1 MTTRR
6 RDCSISGDI
15 FWDLCGLGR
24 RTTDKIVILSPHPK
38 PHNGPVQF
46 PSFRKDL
53 FRQAEAEARAAQH
66 GQTAA
71 HLRYIT
77 RPKAARVVFRE
88 RLAHHNDA
96 QVAVAAEREAETRK
110 DRVCE
115 RFILALPVEA
125 TPEQRESLV
134 RAFGE
139 ALTKGT
145 AGYVAAI
152 HDQHGNDIKN
162 PHAHI
167 AAFDVQVKGGGR
179 GRPRSTIGMARKNAV
194 EETAA
199 LWAEIHNR
207 MMAAWG
213 FGAESQISHLSYSAR
228 GIDRLPQIHEGA
240 ASRHMFAQ
248 GETPATNADW
258 RHIDGGHTRAEANA
272 LIREINALKQ
282 EAEHDETDPSDGLG
296 SGDQGDRGERQHCRD
311 DDGEDSSALA
321 GGAGSSAPPWAA
333 VVAAGSDGE
342 GSGDEDIR
350 APAVSPPFL
359 AAPASAAVPPFAA
372 DHRRLSAWGRVRR
385 VYRELV
391 MLRDTLRA
399 QLLGEREVQKSAP
412 PTALHIGPIARG
424 GDHERERD

>member
-1 MTTRR
+1 MALFSFKHSVKTF
-6 RDCSISGDI
+6 S
-15 FWDLCGLGR
+15 
-24 RTTDKIVILSPHPK
+24 DKRS
-38 PHNGPVQF
+38 
-46 PSFRKDL
+46 
-53 FRQAEAEARAAQH
+53 AEARAAQH

-88 RLAHHNDA
+88 RLAHPKDA
-96 QVAVAAEREAETRK
+96 QVAVAAERDAETRK
-110 DRVCE
+110 GRVCE

-125 TPEQRESLV
+125 TPQQREALV

-199 LWAEIHNR
+199 LWADTHNR
-207 MMAAWG
+207 MMADWG
-213 FGAESQISHLSYSAR
+213 YGAESQISHLSFAAR

-248 GETPATNADW
+248 GETHATNADW
-258 RHIDGGHTRAEANA
+258 HHIDGGHTRAEANA
-272 LIREINALKQ
+272 LIREINTLKE
-282 EAEHDETDPSDGLG
+282 EAEHDQTNPANGLG
-296 SGDQGDRGERQHCRD
+296 GGDEGDRGERQRCRRD
-311 DDGEDSSALA
+311 VGEGGRAHGRDA
-321 GGAGSSAPPWAA
+321 GPSTPPWAA
-333 VVAAGSDGE
+333 VGAAGSDDE
-342 GSGDEDIR
+342 GTGDEDIS
-350 APAVSPPFL
+350 APAAAPPFL
-359 AAPASAAVPPFAA
+359 AASTSAPVPPFAS
-372 DHRRLSAWGRVRR
+372 DLRRLSAWGRVRR

-399 QLLGEREVQKSAP
+399 RLLGDSEAQRPAP
-412 PTALHIGPIARG
+412 PTTAQMGPSARDG
-424 GDHERERD
+424 GRQRERD

>member
-1 MTTRR
+1 MALFSFKHSVKTF
-6 RDCSISGDI
+6 S
-15 FWDLCGLGR
+15 
-24 RTTDKIVILSPHPK
+24 DKRS
-38 PHNGPVQF
+38 
-46 PSFRKDL
+46 
-53 FRQAEAEARAAQH
+53 AEARAAQH

-88 RLAHHNDA
+88 RLTHPKDA

-110 DRVCE
+110 GRVCE

-125 TPEQRESLV
+125 TPEQREALV

-152 HDQHGNDIKN
+152 HDQHGNDTKN

-179 GRPRSTIGMARKNAV
+179 GRPRSAIGMARKNAV

-199 LWAEIHNR
+199 LWADIHNR
-207 MMAAWG
+207 MMAGWG
-213 FGAESQISHLSYSAR
+213 YGPKSQISHLSYAAR

-240 ASRHMFAQ
+240 ASRQMFAK
-248 GETPATNADW
+248 GETPATNAEW
-258 RHIDGGHTRAEANA
+258 HHIDGGHTRAEANA
-272 LIREINALKQ
+272 LIREINTLKQ
-282 EAEHDETDPSDGLG
+282 EAEHDETDPTDGLG
-296 SGDQGDRGERQHCRD
+296 GGDEGDRGERGYCC
-311 DDGEDSSALA
+311 GEGRKDRGAHEGDAGRSS
-321 GGAGSSAPPWAA
+321 PPWTA
-333 VVAAGSDGE
+333 VVADGSDDE
-342 GSGDEDIR
+342 GDGDEGIS
-350 APAVSPPFL
+350 APTASTPFL
-359 AAPASAAVPPFAA
+359 AAHASTPIPPFVS
-372 DHRRLSAWGRVRR
+372 DRRRLSAWGRVRR

-399 QLLGEREVQKSAP
+399 RLWGSSEQERSAPQTTPQTGPAARNTGRQKERE
-412 PTALHIGPIARG
+412 
-424 GDHERERD
+424 

>member
-1 MTTRR
+1 MALFSFKHSVKTF
-6 RDCSISGDI
+6 S
-15 FWDLCGLGR
+15 
-24 RTTDKIVILSPHPK
+24 DKRS
-38 PHNGPVQF
+38 
-46 PSFRKDL
+46 
-53 FRQAEAEARAAQH
+53 AEARAAQH

-77 RPKAARVVFRE
+77 RPKAARVVFRQ
-88 RLAHHNDA
+88 RLAHPKDA
-96 QVAVAAEREAETRK
+96 QVAIAAEREAETRK
-110 DRVCE
+110 GRVCE

-125 TPEQRESLV
+125 TPEQREALV

-139 ALTKGT
+139 ALTKGA

-194 EETAA
+194 EEAAA
-199 LWAEIHNR
+199 LWANIHNR
-207 MMAAWG
+207 MMAGWG
-213 FGAESQISHLSYSAR
+213 YGAESQISHLSFAAR

-248 GETPATNADW
+248 GETHATNADW
-258 RHIDGGHTRAEANA
+258 HHIDGGYTRAEANA
-272 LIREINALKQ
+272 LIREINTLKQ
-282 EAEHDETDPSDGLG
+282 EAEHDQTNPTYGLG
-296 SGDQGDRGERQHCRD
+296 SGDDGDRGERQRCRRD
-311 DDGEDSSALA
+311 VGEGGRAHGRDA
-321 GGAGSSAPPWAA
+321 GPPAPPWTA
-333 VVAAGSDGE
+333 VVAAGSDDE
-342 GSGDEDIR
+342 GNGDEGISP
-350 APAVSPPFL
+350 PAVSPPFL
-359 AAPASAAVPPFAA
+359 AAPARAPVPPFAG

-399 QLLGEREVQKSAP
+399 RLLGDHGVQRSAP
-412 PTALHIGPIARG
+412 QTTAQMGPSARDG
-424 GDHERERD
+424 ERQHERD

>member
-1 MTTRR
+1 MALFSFKHSVKTF
-6 RDCSISGDI
+6 S
-15 FWDLCGLGR
+15 
-24 RTTDKIVILSPHPK
+24 DKRS
-38 PHNGPVQF
+38 
-46 PSFRKDL
+46 
-53 FRQAEAEARAAQH
+53 AEARAAQH

-77 RPKAARVVFRE
+77 RPKAARIVVRE
-88 RLAHHNDA
+88 RLAHPNDA
-96 QVAVAAEREAETRK
+96 QVAIAAEREAETRK
-110 DRVCE
+110 GRVCE

-125 TPEQRESLV
+125 SPEQREALV

-152 HDQHGNDIKN
+152 HDQHGNDIEN

-199 LWAEIHNR
+199 LWADIHNR
-207 MMAAWG
+207 MMAGWG
-213 FGAESQISHLSYSAR
+213 YGADSHISHLSYAAR

-248 GETPATNADW
+248 GEAPATNGDW
-258 RHIDGGHTRAEANA
+258 HHIDGGHTRADANA
-272 LIREINALKQ
+272 LIREINTLKQ
-282 EAEHDETDPSDGLG
+282 EAEHEQANPGDGLG
-296 SGDQGDRGERQHCRD
+296 SGDEGDRGQRQYRRRD
-311 DDGEDSSALA
+311 DRESCGAY
-321 GGAGSSAPPWAA
+321 GGDTGSPAPPWTA
-333 VVAAGSDGE
+333 VGATGSDDE
-342 GSGDEDIR
+342 GNDDEGIS
-350 APAVSPPFL
+350 APAAPPPFL
-359 AAPASAAVPPFAA
+359 AAPASAPVRLFAG

-399 QLLGEREVQKSAP
+399 RLLGDREAQRSAP
-412 PTALHIGPIARG
+412 PTTAQIGPSSR
-424 GDHERERD
+424 DTKRQHERE

>member
-1 MTTRR
+1 MALFSFKHSVKTF
-6 RDCSISGDI
+6 S
-15 FWDLCGLGR
+15 
-24 RTTDKIVILSPHPK
+24 DKRS
-38 PHNGPVQF
+38 
-46 PSFRKDL
+46 
-53 FRQAEAEARAAQH
+53 AEARAAQH

-77 RPKAARVVFRE
+77 RPKAARIVVRG
-88 RLAHHNDA
+88 RLAHPSDA
-96 QVAVAAEREAETRK
+96 QVAIAAEREAETRK
-110 DRVCE
+110 GRVCE

-125 TPEQRESLV
+125 TPEQREALV

-162 PHAHI
+162 PHAHV

-199 LWAEIHNR
+199 LWADTHNR
-207 MMAAWG
+207 MMAGWG
-213 FGAESQISHLSYSAR
+213 YGADSQISHLSYAAR

-248 GETPATNADW
+248 GETPATNDDW
-258 RHIDGGHTRAEANA
+258 HHIDGGHTRAEANA
-272 LIREINALKQ
+272 LIRAINALKQ
-282 EAEHDETDPSDGLG
+282 EAEHDQTNPTDGLG
-296 SGDQGDRGERQHCRD
+296 SGDEGNRGERRYRRRVGRE
-311 DDGEDSSALA
+311 DGGSH
-321 GGAGSSAPPWAA
+321 GGDVGRPAPPWAT
-333 VVAAGSDGE
+333 VVADGKDDE
-342 GSGDEDIR
+342 GNGDEGIS
-350 APAVSPPFL
+350 APASSPPFL
-359 AAPASAAVPPFAA
+359 TAPASAPVHPLAS

-399 QLLGEREVQKSAP
+399 RLLGDREAQRSAT
-412 PTALHIGPIARG
+412 PTTAQMEPSVRDG
-424 GDHERERD
+424 GRQCERD

>member
-1 MTTRR
+1 MALFSFKHSVKTF
-6 RDCSISGDI
+6 S
-15 FWDLCGLGR
+15 
-24 RTTDKIVILSPHPK
+24 DKRS
-38 PHNGPVQF
+38 
-46 PSFRKDL
+46 
-53 FRQAEAEARAAQH
+53 AEARAAQH

-88 RLAHHNDA
+88 RLAHPKDA

-110 DRVCE
+110 GRVCE

-125 TPEQRESLV
+125 TPEQREALV

-152 HDQHGNDIKN
+152 HDQHGNDAKN

-199 LWAEIHNR
+199 LWADIHNR
-207 MMAAWG
+207 MMAGWG
-213 FGAESQISHLSYSAR
+213 YGAESQISHLSYAAR

-240 ASRHMFAQ
+240 ASRHMFAK

-258 RHIDGGHTRAEANA
+258 HHIDGGHTRAESNA
-272 LIREINALKQ
+272 LIREINTLKQ
-282 EAEHDETDPSDGLG
+282 EAEHDETDPTDGLG
-296 SGDQGDRGERQHCRD
+296 SGDEGDRSEREYCCG
-311 DDGEDSSALA
+311 DGRKDGGSHEGDA
-321 GGAGSSAPPWAA
+321 GRSPPPWAA
-333 VVAAGSDGE
+333 VVADGSNDE
-342 GSGDEDIR
+342 GDGDEGTS
-350 APAVSPPFL
+350 ASTASPQFL
-359 AAPASAAVPPFAA
+359 AAPTSAPVPPFAF

-399 QLLGEREVQKSAP
+399 RLLGDREAQRSAP
-412 PTALHIGPIARG
+412 PTTAQMGPSARDG
-424 GDHERERD
+424 GRLRERD

>member
-1 MTTRR
+1 MALFSFKHTVKTF
-6 RDCSISGDI
+6 S
-15 FWDLCGLGR
+15 
-24 RTTDKIVILSPHPK
+24 DKRS
-38 PHNGPVQF
+38 
-46 PSFRKDL
+46 
-53 FRQAEAEARAAQH
+53 AEARAAQH

-77 RPKAARVVFRE
+77 RPKAARVVIRE
-88 RLAHHNDA
+88 RLAHPKDA

-110 DRVCE
+110 GRVCE

-125 TPEQRESLV
+125 TPEQREALV

-139 ALTKGT
+139 ALTKGA

-199 LWAEIHNR
+199 LWADIHNR
-207 MMAAWG
+207 MMAGWG
-213 FGAESQISHLSYSAR
+213 FGAESQISHLSYTAR

-248 GETPATNADW
+248 GEAPATNADW
-258 RHIDGGHTRAEANA
+258 HHIDGGHTRAEANA
-272 LIREINALKQ
+272 LIREINTLKQ
-282 EAEHDETDPSDGLG
+282 EAEHDQANPADGLG
-296 SGDQGDRGERQHCRD
+296 GSDEGDGGERQYRRRD
-311 DDGEDSSALA
+311 DRE
-321 GGAGSSAPPWAA
+321 GGRAHGGDAGSPPPPWAA
-333 VVAAGSDGE
+333 VGAVGSDDE
-342 GSGDEDIR
+342 GNGDKSTI
-350 APAVSPPFL
+350 APDSAPPFL
-359 AAPASAAVPPFAA
+359 AAPASAPVPPFAA

-399 QLLGEREVQKSAP
+399 RLLGDREAQRSAP
-412 PTALHIGPIARG
+412 PTTAQMGPSARDG
-424 GDHERERD
+424 GRQRERD

>member
-1 MTTRR
+1 MALFSFKHSVKTF
-6 RDCSISGDI
+6 S
-15 FWDLCGLGR
+15 
-24 RTTDKIVILSPHPK
+24 DKRS
-38 PHNGPVQF
+38 
-46 PSFRKDL
+46 
-53 FRQAEAEARAAQH
+53 AESRAAQH

-88 RLAHHNDA
+88 RLAHLKDA
-96 QVAVAAEREAETRK
+96 QVASTAEHEAETRK
-110 DRVCE
+110 GRVCE

-125 TPEQRESLV
+125 TPEQREALV

-152 HDQHGNDIKN
+152 HDQHGNDIQN
-162 PHAHI
+162 PHAHL

-199 LWAEIHNR
+199 LWADIHNR
-207 MMAAWG
+207 MMAGWG
-213 FGAESQISHLSYSAR
+213 YGAESQISHLSYAAR

-258 RHIDGGHTRAEANA
+258 HHIDGGHTRAEANA
-272 LIREINALKQ
+272 LIREINTLKE
-282 EAEHDETDPSDGLG
+282 EAEHDQENPTDGLG
-296 SGDQGDRGERQHCRD
+296 SRDEGDGGERQHCRE
-311 DDGEDSSALA
+311 DDGEDSTAL
-321 GGAGSSAPPWAA
+321 GRGAGSTAPPWAA
-333 VVAAGSDGE
+333 VVATRSDDE
-342 GSGDEDIR
+342 GRGDEGIS
-350 APAVSPPFL
+350 APAASPPFH
-359 AAPASAAVPPFAA
+359 AATISAPVPLFTA

-399 QLLGEREVQKSAP
+399 RFLGDCEGQRSAP
-412 PTALHIGPIARG
+412 QTTPKMRPPTRDSGRHT
-424 GDHERERD
+424 ERD

>member
-1 MTTRR
+1 MALFSFKHSVKTF
-6 RDCSISGDI
+6 S
-15 FWDLCGLGR
+15 
-24 RTTDKIVILSPHPK
+24 DKRS
-38 PHNGPVQF
+38 
-46 PSFRKDL
+46 
-53 FRQAEAEARAAQH
+53 AEARAAQH

-77 RPKAARVVFRE
+77 RPKAARIVFRE
-88 RLAHHNDA
+88 RLAHPNDA
-96 QVAVAAEREAETRK
+96 QVAGTAEREAETRK
-110 DRVCE
+110 GRVCE

-125 TPEQRESLV
+125 TPEQREALV

-199 LWAEIHNR
+199 LWADIHNR
-207 MMAAWG
+207 MMTGWG
-213 FGAESQISHLSYSAR
+213 YGAESQISHLSYAAR

-248 GETPATNADW
+248 GEAPATNDDW
-258 RHIDGGHTRAEANA
+258 HHIDGGHTRAEANA

-282 EAEHDETDPSDGLG
+282 EARHDQTNPAIGLG
-296 SGDQGDRGERQHCRD
+296 SGDEGDRGERQRCRR
-311 DDGEDSSALA
+311 DDGES
-321 GGAGSSAPPWAA
+321 GGAHGGDAGTSAPPWEA
-333 VVAAGSDGE
+333 VVASGNDDE
-342 GSGDEDIR
+342 GSSDEGIS

-359 AAPASAAVPPFAA
+359 APTNSAPVPPFAS

-399 QLLGEREVQKSAP
+399 RLLGDREAQQSAP
-412 PTALHIGPIARG
+412 PTTPQMGPSARDG
-424 GDHERERD
+424 GRQRERD

>member
-1 MTTRR
+1 MALFSFKHSVKTFSDKR
-6 RDCSISGDI
+6 SG
-15 FWDLCGLGR
+15 
-24 RTTDKIVILSPHPK
+24 
-38 PHNGPVQF
+38 
-46 PSFRKDL
+46 
-53 FRQAEAEARAAQH
+53 EARAARH

-88 RLAHHNDA
+88 RLAYPKDA
-96 QVAVAAEREAETRK
+96 QVAGAAEREAETRK
-110 DRVCE
+110 GRVCE

-125 TPEQRESLV
+125 TPEQREALV
-134 RAFGE
+134 RAFAE

-207 MMAAWG
+207 MMADWG
-213 FGAESQISHLSYSAR
+213 YGAESQISHLSYAAR

-248 GETPATNADW
+248 GEVPATNADW
-258 RHIDGGHTRAEANA
+258 HHIDGGHTRAEANA
-272 LIREINALKQ
+272 LIREINTLKQ
-282 EAEHDETDPSDGLG
+282 EAEHDQTNNASGLG
-296 SGDQGDRGERQHCRD
+296 SSDEGDRDERRYRRRD
-311 DDGEDSSALA
+311 GREGGKPYGRDA
-321 GGAGSSAPPWAA
+321 GTSAPPWAA
-333 VVAAGSDGE
+333 VVAPGNDDE
-342 GSGDEDIR
+342 GSGDEGIC
-350 APAVSPPFL
+350 APAVPPPFI
-359 AAPASAAVPPFAA
+359 APNNSAPVPPFASN
-372 DHRRLSAWGRVRR
+372 HCRLSAWGRVRR
-385 VYRELV
+385 VYRELM
-391 MLRDTLRA
+391 MLRDILRA
-399 QLLGEREVQKSAP
+399 RLLGDRKAQRSVPPNTPQMMSSA
-412 PTALHIGPIARG
+412 RDG
-424 GDHERERD
+424 GRQRERD

>member
-1 MTTRR
+1 MALFSFKHSVKTF
-6 RDCSISGDI
+6 S
-15 FWDLCGLGR
+15 
-24 RTTDKIVILSPHPK
+24 DKRS
-38 PHNGPVQF
+38 
-46 PSFRKDL
+46 
-53 FRQAEAEARAAQH
+53 AEARAAQH

-77 RPKAARVVFRE
+77 RPKAARVVLRE
-88 RLAHHNDA
+88 RLPHLNDA

-110 DRVCE
+110 GRVCE

-125 TPEQRESLV
+125 TPEQREALV

-139 ALTKGT
+139 ALTKGA

-167 AAFDVQVKGGGR
+167 AAFDLQVKGGGR

-199 LWAEIHNR
+199 LWADTHNR
-207 MMAAWG
+207 MMAGWG
-213 FGAESQISHLSYSAR
+213 FGAESQISHLSYAAR

-248 GETPATNADW
+248 GETPATNDDW
-258 RHIDGGHTRAEANA
+258 HHIDGGHTRAEANA
-272 LIREINALKQ
+272 IIREINALKQ
-282 EAEHDETDPSDGLG
+282 EAEYDQTNPADGLG
-296 SGDQGDRGERQHCRD
+296 SGDEGNGGECQRCRR
-311 DDGEDSSALA
+311 DGRE
-321 GGAGSSAPPWAA
+321 GGRAHGRDAGSLAPPWAA
-333 VVAAGSDGE
+333 VGADGSDDE
-342 GSGDEDIR
+342 GNGDEGIS

-359 AAPASAAVPPFAA
+359 AAPASTPVPPFAS

-399 QLLGEREVQKSAP
+399 RLLGDRGQERSAP
-412 PTALHIGPIARG
+412 PTTPHIGPPAR
-424 GDHERERD
+424 ERERQRERD

>member
-1 MTTRR
+1 MALFSFKHSVKTF
-6 RDCSISGDI
+6 S
-15 FWDLCGLGR
+15 
-24 RTTDKIVILSPHPK
+24 DKRS
-38 PHNGPVQF
+38 
-46 PSFRKDL
+46 
-53 FRQAEAEARAAQH
+53 AEARAAQH

-77 RPKAARVVFRE
+77 RPKAARVVIRE
-88 RLAHHNDA
+88 RLAHPKDA
-96 QVAVAAEREAETRK
+96 QVAVTAEREAEARK
-110 DRVCE
+110 GRVCE

-125 TPEQRESLV
+125 TPKQREALV

-139 ALTKGT
+139 ALTKGS

-167 AAFDVQVKGGGR
+167 AAFDLQVKGGGR

-199 LWAEIHNR
+199 LWADIHNR
-207 MMAAWG
+207 LMAGWG
-213 FGAESQISHLSYSAR
+213 YGAESQISHLSYAAR

-248 GETPATNADW
+248 GEAPATNADW
-258 RHIDGGHTRAEANA
+258 HHIDGGHTRAEANA
-272 LIREINALKQ
+272 IIREINTLKQ
-282 EAEHDETDPSDGLG
+282 EAENDQANPADGLG
-296 SGDQGDRGERQHCRD
+296 SGDEGDGGERQYRRRD
-311 DDGEDSSALA
+311 DREGGRAHGRDA
-321 GGAGSSAPPWAA
+321 GPPAPPWAA
-333 VVAAGSDGE
+333 VGAAGSDDE
-342 GSGDEDIR
+342 GNDDEGIS
-350 APAVSPPFL
+350 APAAAPPFL
-359 AAPASAAVPPFAA
+359 AAPASAPVPPFPG

-399 QLLGEREVQKSAP
+399 RLLGDREAQRAAP
-412 PTALHIGPIARG
+412 PTTAQMRPSARDG
-424 GDHERERD
+424 GRLRERD